1 MRLRQLSA
9 GVLCASVLALAAAP
23 GFAAGAT
30 KTASSTTTKAAK
42 SGEKTGA
49 GHTFDGQMGGKHDLW
64 LGQYLVNGKP
74 VFCVDYALKA
84 PGQDDPVTR
93 GGPVTTKWGGKLPA
107 DQASDM
113 SYLLLKY
120 GTTKD
125 SDVAV
130 AVADLLHTWTAP
142 LIKGKSYTARNAK
155 DRAYNAAF
163 YERQM
168 SAAQKQTVKKLR
180 AEAAKNRA
188 PWKVS
193 LTPPEQ
199 PQLNKAAPWK
209 LKLVSGKGTPVSDIP
224 VSLTAKNA
232 TIGGSHRAT
241 VTTDGDGAA
250 TTKVLPTGKN
260 PSVTA
265 SLHSPNALPHF
276 QLPKDNPEGD
286 VQKVVV
292 GGGEQNLT
300 STIKI
305 KPGGVKVSKLDASTK
320 KGIEGVSLRITG
332 KDKKSPAVNFEG
344 KPLLG
349 ADKKPAVVQTGSGG
363 TVSVP
368 DLAAPQEICVV
379 ETAAAAGYEFDAKK
393 PASACGSLQPGQTL
407 ALKLTNKAKQV
418 IVPIHIPAGQSP
430 DNAVRNAAVVTQ
442 PAPLGLFGL
451 GAGVLAL
458 GAVGTV
464 YVRRATRKQ

>member
-1 MRLRQLSA
+1 MRLRQLFA
-9 GVLCASVLALAAAP
+9 GVLCASVLALVAAP
-23 GFAAGAT
+23 GVATAA
-30 KTASSTTTKAAK
+30 ST
-42 SGEKTGA
+42 EKTGA
-49 GHTFDGQMGGKHDLW
+49 GHTFNGQMGGKHDLW
-64 LGQYLVNGKP
+64 LGQYIVNGKP

-84 PGQDDPVTR
+84 PGQDDPVKR

-107 DQASDM
+107 GQASDM

-120 GTTKD
+120 GTTKN
-125 SDVAV
+125 SDIAV

-142 LIKGKSYTARNAK
+142 LIKGKSYTAKNAK
-155 DRAYNAAF
+155 DRAYNAAY
-163 YERQM
+163 YEKQM
-168 SAAQKQTVKKLR
+168 SSAQKQAVRKLR

-188 PWKVS
+188 PWQVS
-193 LTPPEQ
+193 LTPPAR

-209 LKLVSGKGTPVSDIP
+209 LKLVSGKGTPVSGIP
-224 VSLTAKNA
+224 VKLAAKSA
-232 TIGGSHRAT
+232 TIAGSHDAT
-241 VTTDGDGAA
+241 VKTDENGAA
-250 TTKVLPTGKN
+250 TAKVLPTGKN

-276 QLPKDNPEGD
+276 QLPKDDPKGQ

-300 STIKI
+300 TTVQI
-305 KPGGVKVSKLDASTK
+305 KPGAVQVSKLDASTN

-332 KDKKSPAVNFEG
+332 NDKKSPAVNFQG

-379 ETAAAAGYEFDAKK
+379 ETAAAAGYEFDENK

-430 DNAVRNAAVVTQ
+430 PNAVANAAVVTR

-451 GAGVLAL
+451 GAGVLVF

-464 YVRRATRKQ
+464 FVRRAARKQ